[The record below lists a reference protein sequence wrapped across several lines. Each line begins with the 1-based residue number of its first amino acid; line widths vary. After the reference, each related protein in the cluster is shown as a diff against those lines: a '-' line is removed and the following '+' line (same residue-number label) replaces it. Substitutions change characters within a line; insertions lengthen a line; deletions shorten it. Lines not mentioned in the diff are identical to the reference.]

1 VLLIANEKELTLEVE
16 LKYKLNSKD
25 LAATI
30 LADEY
35 IAGIEEKGT
44 REQVFMKAAYFDTE
58 DGILSKNDIALRVRM
73 EGARIIASLKWN
85 DSRSGG
91 LHVREEINVPTDDPT
106 CFIMPDPKLF
116 RESEVGKDVLEL
128 LNGRPLES
136 ILEMKFLRNRLR
148 VDTGVAICEI
158 ALDDGKIITDCGEMQ
173 IQELEIELFSGEQD
187 ELIKLGDIIASKYQL
202 EMETETKYARGLKL
216 LRGA

>member
-1 VLLIANEKELTLEVE
+1 MGAEKEFILEVE
-16 LKYKLNSKD
+16 LKYKLKNKSI
-25 LAATI
+25 AGAI

-85 DSRSGG
+85 DSGAGG
-91 LHVREEINVPTDDPT
+91 LHMREEINVPTADST
-106 CFIMPDPKLF
+106 CFIKPDPNIFK
-116 RESEVGKDVLEL
+116 ESEVGKDVLDL
-128 LNGRPLES
+128 LNDKPLES
-136 ILEMKFLRNRLR
+136 ILEMKFIRDRLR
-148 VDTGVAICEI
+148 VDTGAAICEI
-158 ALDDGKIITDCGEMQ
+158 ALDDGKIITDGGE
-173 IQELEIELFSGEQD
+173 IPISELEIELFSGEKD
-187 ELIKLGDIIASKYQL
+187 ELLKLGDLIAEKYEL

-216 LRGA
+216 LRGV